1 MRQVACN
8 GKTKYSWIV
17 SSQMLLKSLI
27 AAKYQAIL

>member
-1 MRQVACN
+1 MQELACN
-8 GKTKYSWIV
+8 GKTKYSWIA